1 VNPKLLNIPPS
12 SLIQSPQVRSN
23 VGQDPAFASLIDS
36 VRTLGVMQP
45 ILARRVGKT
54 LHVIAGH
61 RRTLAAIAAELP
73 TVPVFITRTPDDE
86 ITARQL
92 VENIHRTDLNL
103 HDTAQGVRALYDE
116 HRSARLVGEM
126 LGKSAPWVSKMLAIT
141 AEATGTQTQSLLAAD
156 ELPDL
161 ECAYLLAT
169 IERRVDLKAIQ
180 EIIKWLKGASAPR
193 NYLRSVIK
201 RLDAEKPPEAPPKTP
216 SKTSAS
222 SDTVT
227 LYLTRPEAQMLKQYL
242 EGPAPCADPNGM
254 AIHLR
259 GTINKALE

>member
-1 VNPKLLNIPPS
+1 MNLELLNVAPS
-12 SLIQSPQVRSN
+12 TLIQSPQVRSN

-73 TVPVFITRTPDDE
+73 TVPVFITHTPDDE
-86 ITARQL
+86 VTARQL
-92 VENIHRTDLNL
+92 VENIHRQDLNL

-126 LGKSAPWVSKMLAIT
+126 LGKSAPWVSKMLALT
-141 AEATGTQTQSLLAAD
+141 AEATGTQTQRLIAAD

-169 IERRVDLKAIQ
+169 IERRVDLKGIQ
-180 EIIKWLKGASAPR
+180 EVIESLKEASAPR
-193 NYLRSVIK
+193 EYLRSFIK
-201 RLDAEKPPEAPPKTP
+201 RLDAEKPPEAPAPTV
-216 SKTSAS
+216 SATKGS
-222 SDTVT
+222 TDSVT
-227 LYLTRPEAQMLKQYL
+227 LYLTRPEAALLKQYL
-242 EGPAPCADPNGM
+242 DGPAPGADPHGI

-259 GTINKALE
+259 AIINGVLS